1 MTETASDALPLRWH
15 TPPAWVSVAMQDPLA
30 LMCDHAHL
38 ERKAA
43 SNALDLLGRWPA
55 RVELRAPA
63 DFGPADRWVRVLTS
77 IAQDELRHLAQV
89 LRLLNR
95 RGGHLERSH
104 VNPYAAALHADVR
117 RGHGPRELLD
127 RLLVSA
133 LIEARSCERF
143 ELLATHAADD
153 ELRRLFGSLCQSEQG
168 HYRAFLEL
176 AAMLPRVGRDREARW
191 DAWLDIEA
199 RVMAAQVP
207 AATMHSGLADAGE
220 IGA

>member
-1 MTETASDALPLRWH
+1 MTEVASEPLPLRWR
-15 TPPAWVSVAMQDPLA
+15 TPERWVETATADALA
-30 LMCDHAHL
+30 LLCDHAHL

-55 RVELRAPA
+55 RVELREPE

-89 LRLLNR
+89 LRILNR

-104 VNPYAAALHADVR
+104 ANPYAAALHREVR
-117 RGHGPRELLD
+117 RGSGPRELLD
-127 RLLVSA
+127 RLCVSA

-143 ELLATHAADD
+143 ELLAAHAEDP
-153 ELRRLFGSLCQSEQG
+153 ELARLFGSLCQSEQG

-176 AAMLPRVGRDREARW
+176 AERLPRVRAEREARW

-199 RVMAAQVP
+199 RVIRTQAP
-207 AATMHSGLADAGE
+207 GSTMHSGVPD
-220 IGA
+220 

>member
-1 MTETASDALPLRWH
+1 MADTASETLPLRWR
-15 TPPAWVSVAMQDPLA
+15 TPSLWVETATSDPLA
-30 LMCDHAHL
+30 LLCDHAHL

-55 RVELRAPA
+55 RVELRDPE

-89 LRLLNR
+89 LRILNR

-104 VNPYAAALHADVR
+104 VNPYAAALHKAVR
-117 RGHGPRELLD
+117 RGSGPRELLD
-127 RLLVSA
+127 RLCVSA

-143 ELLATHAADD
+143 ELLGAHADD
-153 ELRRLFGSLCQSEQG
+153 PELRRLFASLCQSEQG

-176 AAMLPRVGRDREARW
+176 AEMLPRVRAEREARW

-199 RVMAAQVP
+199 EVMQAQAP
-207 AATMHSGLADAGE
+207 GTTMHSGVPA
-220 IGA
+220 